1 VQLEG
6 QPVRVLAGGKLLPR
20 SGYGQAVRL
29 LRDVGRVSASAAPP
43 PRLLALKTAVPPYA
57 LDQAVVSERVRVQF
71 SGRPDVERLLPVFA
85 NTGIER
91 RYSCVPIEWYA
102 EPHGWKDRTSLYVQ
116 HAVQLFETVA
126 LACLAEA
133 KLAPDEI
140 DAIVTVS
147 TTGVAT
153 PSLDALLVERMGLR
167 RDIKRLPIFGFGCAG
182 GVIGLTRAGALA
194 AAMPGAKVLFLA
206 VELCALTFRK
216 DDLSKS
222 NVVAT
227 ALFGDGAAGAIV
239 STAGNGPALG
249 ASGEHTWPG
258 SLDIMGWDIEED
270 GLKPI
275 FSRHIPT
282 LVGTEFGPVLFDFL
296 RRNDIAL
303 GEIETFACH
312 PGGTKVLEALEQVLA
327 LPQGGLADSRAV
339 LRDYGNMS
347 AVTVL
352 FVLER
357 MRVREAQR
365 RTLMTTLG
373 PGFTAAFLM
382 LDPSTGSG

>member
-1 VQLEG
+1 MNVSD
-6 QPVRVLAGGKLLPR
+6 VALPH
-20 SGYGQAVRL
+20 
-29 LRDVGRVSASAAPP
+29 
-43 PRLLALKTAVPPYA
+43 LLALKTAVPPYT
-57 LDQAVVSERVRVQF
+57 LDQTVVSERVRVQF
-71 SGRPDVERLLPVFA
+71 SGRRDVERLLPVFA

-102 EPHGWKDRTSLYVQ
+102 EPHGWKDRTALYVE

-182 GVIGLTRAGALA
+182 GVIGLARAGALA
-194 AAMPGAKVLFLA
+194 AAMPSAKVLFLS
-206 VELCALTFRK
+206 VELCALTFRR

-239 STAGNGPALG
+239 STAGNGPVLG

-296 RRNDIAL
+296 RRNDISL

-312 PGGTKVLEALEQVLA
+312 PGGAKVLEALEQVLA

-382 LDPSTGSG
+382 LDPSTDSG